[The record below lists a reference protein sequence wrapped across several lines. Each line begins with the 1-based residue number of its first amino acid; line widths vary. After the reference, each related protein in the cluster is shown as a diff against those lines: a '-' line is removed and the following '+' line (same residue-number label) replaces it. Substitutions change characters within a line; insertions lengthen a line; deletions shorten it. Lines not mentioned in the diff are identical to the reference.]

1 MKTLKPV
8 SLALLF
14 SLAFFTSCLTE
25 DDASIDPPVEETLQ
39 ANSTVAD
46 LMSRTSFND
55 GSNDNIIDNASCF
68 NVQLPVTVIANGTEV
83 IVDSASDY
91 QTIED
96 IFDADNNDT
105 DTLEI
110 VFPITVTFEDYTTA
124 EVNSYPELLAL
135 IAQCPDENSD
145 DDDIECIDFQYP
157 ITASIFNQNN
167 ELIDTIV
174 INSDYDMHEF
184 IEDLDD
190 YAAVTISFPITVI
203 LADGTTM
210 TINSISELQTVIADA
225 DDSCDEDDD
234 NDYNDDDCDN
244 CTTGDIEAIFASCMN
259 WYVDEFEV
267 NDNHIEDQY
276 NGYIFNFESDGT
288 ITITENNNTITGTW
302 SASGSGN
309 NIDFVIDIPSLPDFN
324 GTWNLHEIEQES
336 GEAEFE
342 LEMSN
347 SELEFK
353 SNCNGSTSGDALSE
367 ALTATN
373 SIWFVS
379 NYTDDGNDETSDFN
393 GFEFTFNTSGTVSAV
408 NNGTT
413 ITGTWSSQDNATEL
427 LLDFGTNMPLDE
439 LNDDWD
445 VVSISS
451 TQIELQDVS
460 GGSGSTDTLTLQKL

>member
-8 SLALLF
+8 LLALLL

-83 IVDSASDY
+83 VVDSASDY

-110 VFPITVTFEDYTTA
+110 VFPITVTFEDYTTT

-167 ELIDTIV
+167 ELINTIV

-184 IEDLDD
+184 IEDLDN

-203 LADGTTM
+203 LSDGTTM

-244 CTTGDIEAIFASCMN
+244 CTTNDLEALFADCAE
-259 WYVDEFEV
+259 WTVDDFEL
-267 NDNHIEDQY
+267 NDNDIEDQY
-276 NGYIFNFESDGT
+276 NGYVFNFESDGT
-288 ITITENNNTITGTW
+288 ITVTENSNTITGTW
-302 SASGSGN
+302 SVSGSGN

-324 GTWNLHEIEQES
+324 GTWDLHEIEQES
-336 GEAEFE
+336 GEVKFE
-342 LEMSN
+342 LKMGEN
-347 SELEFK
+347 ELEFE
-353 SNCNGSTSGDALSE
+353 SDCNGSTSGDALSD

-373 SIWFVS
+373 STWFVS
-379 NYTDDGNDETSDFN
+379 NYTDDGNNETSDFN

-408 NNGTT
+408 NGGTT
-413 ITGTWSSQDNATEL
+413 IAGTWSSQDNATEL

-460 GGSGSTDTLTLQKL
+460 GGGGGTDTLTLQKL

>member
-8 SLALLF
+8 LLALLL

-39 ANSTVAD
+39 ANSPVAD

-83 IVDSASDY
+83 VVDSASDY

-110 VFPITVTFEDYTTA
+110 VFPITVTFEDYTTT

-167 ELIDTIV
+167 ELINTIF

-203 LADGTTM
+203 LSDGTTM

-244 CTTGDIEAIFASCMN
+244 CTTGDLESIFASCMD
-259 WYVDEFEV
+259 WTVDELEL
-267 NDNHIEDQY
+267 NDNDLEDQY
-276 NGYIFNFESDGT
+276 NGYVFNFASDGT
-288 ITITENNNTITGTW
+288 ITVTENSNTITGTW
-302 SASGSGN
+302 STSGTGN
-309 NIDFVIDIPSLPDFN
+309 NIDFTIEIPSLTDFN

-336 GEAEFE
+336 GETEIEFE
-342 LEMSN
+342 KAN
-347 SELEFK
+347 DDELSFK
-353 SNCNGSTSGDALSE
+353 SNC
-367 ALTATN
+367 
-373 SIWFVS
+373 
-379 NYTDDGNDETSDFN
+379 
-393 GFEFTFNTSGTVSAV
+393 
-408 NNGTT
+408 
-413 ITGTWSSQDNATEL
+413 
-427 LLDFGTNMPLDE
+427 
-439 LNDDWD
+439 
-445 VVSISS
+445 
-451 TQIELQDVS
+451 
-460 GGSGSTDTLTLQKL
+460 

>member
-8 SLALLF
+8 LLALLL

-83 IVDSASDY
+83 VVDSASDY

-110 VFPITVTFEDYTTA
+110 VFPITVTFEDYTTT

-167 ELIDTIV
+167 ELINTIV

-184 IEDLDD
+184 IEDLDN

-203 LADGTTM
+203 LSDGTTM

-244 CTTGDIEAIFASCMN
+244 CTTNDLEALFADCDE
-259 WYVDEFEV
+259 WTVDDFEL
-267 NDNHIEDQY
+267 NDNDIEDQY
-276 NGYIFNFESDGT
+276 NGYVFNFESDGT
-288 ITITENNNTITGTW
+288 ITVTENSNTITGTW
-302 SASGSGN
+302 SVSGSGN

-324 GTWNLHEIEQES
+324 GTWDLHEIEQES
-336 GEAEFE
+336 GEVKFE
-342 LEMSN
+342 LEMGEN
-347 SELEFK
+347 ELEFE
-353 SNCNGSTSGDALSE
+353 SDCNGSTSGDALSD

-373 SIWFVS
+373 STWFVS
-379 NYTDDGNDETSDFN
+379 NYTDDGNNETSDFN

-408 NNGTT
+408 NGGTT
-413 ITGTWSSQDNATEL
+413 IAGTWSSQDNATEL

-460 GGSGSTDTLTLQKL
+460 GGGGGTDTLTLQKL

>member
-8 SLALLF
+8 LLALLL

-83 IVDSASDY
+83 VVDSASDY

-110 VFPITVTFEDYTTA
+110 VFPITVTFEDYTTT

-167 ELIDTIV
+167 ELINTII

-184 IEDLDD
+184 IEDLDN

-203 LADGTTM
+203 LSDGTTM

-244 CTTGDIEAIFASCMN
+244 CTTNDLEALFADCAE
-259 WYVDEFEV
+259 WTVDDFEL
-267 NDNHIEDQY
+267 NDNDIEDQY
-276 NGYIFNFESDGT
+276 NGYVFNFESDGT
-288 ITITENNNTITGTW
+288 ITVTENSNTITGTW
-302 SASGSGN
+302 SVSGSGN

-324 GTWNLHEIEQES
+324 GTWDLHEIEQES
-336 GEAEFE
+336 GEVKFE
-342 LEMSN
+342 LEMGEN
-347 SELEFK
+347 ELEFE
-353 SNCNGSTSGDALSE
+353 SDCNGSTSGDALSD

-373 SIWFVS
+373 STWFVS
-379 NYTDDGNDETSDFN
+379 NYTDDGNNETSDFN

-408 NNGTT
+408 NGGTT
-413 ITGTWSSQDNATEL
+413 IAGTWSSQDNATEL

-451 TQIELQDVS
+451 TQIELQDLS
-460 GGSGSTDTLTLQKL
+460 GGGGGTDTLTLQKL

>member
-8 SLALLF
+8 LLALLF
-14 SLAFFTSCLTE
+14 SFAILTSCRTE
-25 DDASIDPPVEETLQ
+25 DDMAIDPPAEQTLV
-39 ANSTVAD
+39 ANSTIAN
-46 LMSRTSFND
+46 LMSRTSYND

-68 NVQLPVTVIANGTEV
+68 NIQLPVTVIANGTEV
-83 IVDSASDY
+83 VVTSSSDY

-110 VFPITVTFEDYTTA
+110 AFPITVIFEDYTTA

-135 IAQCPDENSD
+135 IAQCPGENFD
-145 DDDIECIDFQYP
+145 DDDIECIDFEYP
-157 ITASIFNQNN
+157 ISASIFNENN
-167 ELIDTIV
+167 DLIDTII
-174 INSDYDMHEF
+174 INNDYDMHEF

-210 TINSISELQTVIADA
+210 SINSISELQSVIENADN
-225 DDSCDEDDD
+225 SCDEDDD

-244 CTTGDIEAIFASCMN
+244 CTTDDIEAIFADCIN

-276 NGYIFNFESDGT
+276 NGYVFSFESDGT
-288 ITITENNNTITGTW
+288 ITVTENSNTITGTW
-302 SASGSGN
+302 SVSGSGN
-309 NIDFVIDIPSLPDFN
+309 NIDFTIDIPDLPDFN
-324 GTWNLHEIEQES
+324 GTWDLHEIEQES
-336 GEAEFE
+336 GEVEFE
-342 LEMSN
+342 LYMGN

-353 SNCNGSTSGDALSE
+353 SNCNGSTSGDTLSDT
-367 ALTATN
+367 LTATS

-393 GFEFTFNTSGTVSAV
+393 GYEFTFNTSGAVSAV
-408 NNGTT
+408 NGGTT

-445 VVSISS
+445 VVSISD

-460 GGSGSTDTLTLQKL
+460 GGGATDTLSLIHI

>member
-8 SLALLF
+8 LLALLL

-68 NVQLPVTVIANGTEV
+68 NIQLPVTVIANGTEV

-110 VFPITVTFEDYTTA
+110 VFPITVTFEDYTTT

-203 LADGTTM
+203 LADGSTM

-244 CTTGDIEAIFASCMN
+244 CTTNDLEALFADCDE
-259 WYVDEFEV
+259 WTVDDFEL
-267 NDNHIEDQY
+267 NDNDIEDQY
-276 NGYIFNFESDGT
+276 NGYVFNFESDGT
-288 ITITENNNTITGTW
+288 ITITENSNTITGTW
-302 SASGSGN
+302 SVSGSGN

-324 GTWNLHEIEQES
+324 GTWDLHEIEQES
-336 GEAEFE
+336 GEVKFE
-342 LEMSN
+342 LEMGEN
-347 SELEFK
+347 ELEFE
-353 SNCNGSTSGDALSE
+353 SDCNGSTSGDALSD

-373 SIWFVS
+373 STWFVS
-379 NYTDDGNDETSDFN
+379 NYTDDGNNETSDFN
-393 GFEFTFNTSGTVSAV
+393 GFEFTFNSSGTVSAV
-408 NNGTT
+408 NGGTT
-413 ITGTWSSQDNATEL
+413 IAGTWSSQDNATEL

-460 GGSGSTDTLTLQKL
+460 GGGGTDTLTLQKL

>member
-8 SLALLF
+8 LLALLL

-83 IVDSASDY
+83 VVDSASDY

-110 VFPITVTFEDYTTA
+110 VFPITVTFEDYTTT

-203 LADGTTM
+203 LADGSTM
-210 TINSISELQTVIADA
+210 TINSISELQTVIVDA

-244 CTTGDIEAIFASCMN
+244 CTTNDLEALFADCDE
-259 WYVDEFEV
+259 WTVDDFEL
-267 NDNHIEDQY
+267 NDNDIEDQY
-276 NGYIFNFESDGT
+276 NGYVFNFESDGT
-288 ITITENNNTITGTW
+288 ITVTENSNTITGTW
-302 SASGSGN
+302 SVSGSGN

-324 GTWNLHEIEQES
+324 GTWDLHEIEQES
-336 GEAEFE
+336 GEVKFE
-342 LEMSN
+342 LEMGEN
-347 SELEFK
+347 ELEFE
-353 SNCNGSTSGDALSE
+353 SDCNGSTSGDALSD

-373 SIWFVS
+373 STWFVS
-379 NYTDDGNDETSDFN
+379 NYTDDGNNETSDFN
-393 GFEFTFNTSGTVSAV
+393 GFEFTFNISGTVSAV
-408 NNGTT
+408 NGGTT
-413 ITGTWSSQDNATEL
+413 IAGTWSSQDNATEL

-445 VVSISS
+445 VVSISN

-460 GGSGSTDTLTLQKL
+460 GGGGGTDTLTLQKL